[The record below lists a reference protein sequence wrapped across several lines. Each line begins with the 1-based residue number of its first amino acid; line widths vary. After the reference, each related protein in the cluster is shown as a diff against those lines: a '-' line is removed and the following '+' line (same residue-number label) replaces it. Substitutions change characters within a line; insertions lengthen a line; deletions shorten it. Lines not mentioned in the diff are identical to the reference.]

1 MSALETSLIDRYEYM
16 LFEEDRL
23 QGDEITV
30 NGIYVAMFSL
40 NRLVEGKGAL
50 KRPAR
55 VTKLQKVELGTNE
68 PKPKKPLYIGKIV
81 LLGGSGSTQQASKE
95 LHLCVGDGYWIN
107 VKTSIELEDYDNDGE
122 LLAMS
127 AYLRGPRETSHDNSM
142 QALESKRLPEPHLA
156 IAA

>member
-16 LFEEDRL
+16 LFEDGRL
-23 QGDEITV
+23 QGDKITV
-30 NGIYVAMFSL
+30 NGIYIAMFSL

-55 VTKLQKVELGTNE
+55 VTALKEV
-68 PKPKKPLYIGKIV
+68 KPNSEKPLHIGKIV
-81 LLGGSGSTQQASKE
+81 LLGGSGSTEQASRE
-95 LHLCVGDGYWIN
+95 LDLCVGDGYWFN
-107 VKTSIELEDYDNDGE
+107 VRTSVQLEDYDNGGP

-127 AYLRGPRETSHDNSM
+127 AYLRGPRETSNDNSM
-142 QALESKRLPEPHLA
+142 QALESKRLTEPYLA